1 MGKRKMKNRN
11 KQTEKW
17 NAEDGGKQISEVN
30 SMNEENARKREKT
43 DVPVNGMERMQNGG
57 EQVQNGGN
65 EAFGLDYAQAT
76 LDGGNGKHKIHLLS
90 IIGEV
95 EGHENLSGNTK
106 VTKYDQILPKL
117 AELEDDDSVEGLLVL
132 LNTSGG
138 DVDAG
143 LAIAEMIASLSMPTV
158 SLVLGGSHS
167 IGVPLAVS
175 TDHSFIVPTGT
186 MMVHPVRMSG
196 TVIGASQTYEYFEMI
211 QDRILTFVSDHA
223 QIAYD
228 QVKQLMLN
236 TEMLTRDLGTVLV
249 GSETVKAGLIDEVG
263 GIREALGYL
272 YRKIEEG
279 WASCIS

>member
-1 MGKRKMKNRN
+1 MN
-11 KQTEKW
+11 
-17 NAEDGGKQISEVN
+17 
-30 SMNEENARKREKT
+30 NEENVNQNDAR
-43 DVPVNGMERMQNGG
+43 
-57 EQVQNGGN
+57 
-65 EAFGLDYAQAT
+65 AI
-76 LDGGNGKHKIHLLS
+76 LDGSNGKHKICLLS

-106 VTKYDQILPKL
+106 TTKYDQILPKL
-117 AELEDDDSVEGLLVL
+117 AQLEDDDSVEGLLVL

-186 MMVHPVRMSG
+186 MMVHPVRM

-211 QDRILTFVSDHA
+211 QDRILTFVSEHA
-223 QIAYD
+223 KIAYD
-228 QVKQLMLN
+228 QVKKLMLN
-236 TEMLTRDLGTVLV
+236 TEMLTKDLGTVLV
-249 GSETVKAGLIDEVG
+249 GQDTVKAGLIDEVG
-263 GIREALGYL
+263 GIREALRYL
-272 YRKIEEG
+272 YQQIEAG
-279 WASCIS
+279 A

>member
-11 KQTEKW
+11 KQTE
-17 NAEDGGKQISEVN
+17 NRNVEDGGKQISEVN

-57 EQVQNGGN
+57 ERVQNGGN
-65 EAFGLDYAQAT
+65 EAFGLGYAQAT

-106 VTKYDQILPKL
+106 VTKYDQILPRL

-175 TDHSFIVPTGT
+175 TDHSFIVQTGT

>member
-11 KQTEKW
+11 KQTENW

-57 EQVQNGGN
+57 ERVQNGGN
-65 EAFGLDYAQAT
+65 EAFGLGYAQAT

-106 VTKYDQILPKL
+106 VTKYDQILPRL